1 MSQERRGEEWIA
13 TKQIVVQCPVC
24 QEYYHLKEL
33 KNVDQARNRK
43 LSGVCR
49 WPVLTNVDHVP
60 TDPVMSFESSEL
72 PALFHHSLSI
82 GFLVLSQVRYSA
94 QKIEC
99 VRQQGED

>member
-1 MSQERRGEEWIA
+1 MEFLQGRAKNLMSKNELVASSNSALLKPVHIATWFLAQRERETPQDRLISQERRGEEWIA

-49 WPVLTNVDHVP
+49 
-60 TDPVMSFESSEL
+60 
-72 PALFHHSLSI
+72 
-82 GFLVLSQVRYSA
+82 
-94 QKIEC
+94 
-99 VRQQGED
+99 

>member
-1 MSQERRGEEWIA
+1 MSKKEFVASSNSALLKPVHIATWFLAQTERERERPQDRLMSQERRGEEWIA

-49 WPVLTNVDHVP
+49 
-60 TDPVMSFESSEL
+60 
-72 PALFHHSLSI
+72 
-82 GFLVLSQVRYSA
+82 
-94 QKIEC
+94 
-99 VRQQGED
+99 